1 MPRPKTGLQRV
12 YEGLHEPFLGKRLG
26 LLAHPASI
34 CADGSK
40 ILHALDVFSDS
51 KFQLKALFGPQ
62 HGWAG
67 DTQDNMIEWEG
78 NSEGR
83 IPLYSLYGRY
93 REPTREMLSE
103 LDAIVVDLQDVG
115 CRVYTFI
122 QTLYLVMK
130 AAQQYN
136 KEVIVLDRPNPIGN
150 VVENPGL
157 NLDYATFVGFS
168 DIALRH
174 GKTMAELAKIY
185 NKKFRCRLNIVE
197 MQGYNRGDYFD
208 QTGLTWVAP
217 SPNIPTLDTAMVYPG
232 SVLFEATLISEG
244 RGTTKPF
251 EYLGSPKTNV
261 NNLLKFLEQCDLPGV
276 SFRPITYAAT
286 FHKFKQQQCQGVQIH
301 VNNRDEFL
309 PVLTGLALIQAFKE
323 NSEDFGWLDPPYEY
337 EYDKMP
343 IDILIGCSRFRE
355 LIDASAPFA
364 EITDWLGS
372 ANSHFRV

>member
-83 IPLYSLYGRY
+83 IPLYSLYGRD
-93 REPTREMLSE
+93 REPTREMLSK

-185 NKKFRCRLNIVE
+185 NKKFRSRLSIIE
-197 MQGYNRGDYFD
+197 MQAYNLSDYFD

-217 SPNIPTLDTAMVYPG
+217 SPNMPTLDTAIVYPG
-232 SVLFEATLISEG
+232 TVLFEATLISEG

-276 SFRPITYAAT
+276 SFRPITYAPT
-286 FHKFKQQQCQGVQIH
+286 FHKFKEQQCQGVQIH

-323 NSEDFGWLDPPYEY
+323 SSEDFGWLDPPYEY

-343 IDILIGCSRFRE
+343 IDILTGSSRFRE
-355 LIDASAPFA
+355 LMDASAPFA
-364 EITDWLGS
+364 EIRDWLGS
-372 ANSHFRV
+372 ANSHSRV

>member
-83 IPLYSLYGRY
+83 IPLYSLYGRD
-93 REPTREMLSE
+93 REPTREMLSK
-103 LDAIVVDLQDVG
+103 LDTIVVDLQDVG

-174 GKTMAELAKIY
+174 GKTMADLAKIY
-185 NKKFRCRLNIVE
+185 NKKFRCRLSIIE
-197 MQGYNRGDYFD
+197 MQTYNRSDYFD

-217 SPNIPTLDTAMVYPG
+217 SPNMPTLDTAVVYPG
-232 SVLFEATLISEG
+232 IVLFEATLISEG

-276 SFRPITYAAT
+276 SFRPIAYTAT

-309 PVLTGLALIQAFKE
+309 PVLTGLALIQAFKKS
-323 NSEDFGWLDPPYEY
+323 SEDFGWLDPPYEY

-343 IDILIGCSRFRE
+343 IDILIGSSRFRE

-364 EITDWLGS
+364 EIRDWLGS

>member
-150 VVENPGL
+150 IVENPGL

-208 QTGLTWVAP
+208 QTGITWVAP
-217 SPNIPTLDTAMVYPG
+217 SANIPTLDTAMVYPG